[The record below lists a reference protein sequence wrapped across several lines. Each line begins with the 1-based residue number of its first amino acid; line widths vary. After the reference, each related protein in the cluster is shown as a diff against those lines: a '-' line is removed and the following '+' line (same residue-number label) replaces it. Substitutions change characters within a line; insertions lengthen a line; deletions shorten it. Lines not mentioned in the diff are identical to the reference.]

1 MTYTQKKATG
11 VSGSEK
17 VCFPAYTML
26 ALTLIGIGIAV
37 YVARGNYSGEP
48 FEPLWCP
55 IIDGCNAVVNSP
67 SAAGAMDRAASGR
80 PPAAILVGV

>member
-1 MTYTQKKATG
+1 MTYTPKNATG

-37 YVARGNYSGEP
+37 YVAQGNYSGD
-48 FEPLWCP
+48 PLWCP